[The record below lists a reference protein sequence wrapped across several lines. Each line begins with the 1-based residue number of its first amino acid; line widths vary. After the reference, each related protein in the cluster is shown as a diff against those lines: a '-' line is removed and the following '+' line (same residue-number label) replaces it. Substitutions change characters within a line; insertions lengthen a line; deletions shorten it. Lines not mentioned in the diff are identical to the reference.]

1 MKAVHFGAGN
11 IGRGFVGLLL
21 HEGGYDLVFSDVA
34 PTLVDTINGVSE
46 YTVHEVGTGGSDK
59 VVTGFRAINSRT
71 EPDAVADEI
80 ATAEVVTTAV
90 GPTVLPFVAP
100 TILAGLRRRDAER
113 APLQVMA
120 CENAINATDGLR
132 AEIEKLAG
140 DDWADL
146 STRAVFAN
154 TAVDRIVP
162 GQPADAGVDVTVE
175 PFYEWAI
182 EQGPFAGNLPRIPG
196 AHFVDDLAPYIE
208 RKLFTVNTGHAAT
221 AYFGALA
228 GITRISDALAD
239 PGIAAKVDASLV
251 ETSAL
256 LSAVHG
262 LDPAELAEYRA
273 TILQRF
279 ANPALPDTVQ
289 RVGRQPLRKLSRH
302 ERFVGPAA
310 AAAERGLSAEG
321 LVAAIA
327 AALRFE
333 DAADP
338 QAVELQERLRAE
350 NSLTFTAS
358 TTGLDEAHP
367 LFRAIADAVQ
377 QRQQELGVASS
388 SPA

>member
-46 YTVHEVGTGGSDK
+46 YTVHEVGAGGSDK
-59 VVTGFRAINSRT
+59 VVTGFRAINSQAD
-71 EPDAVADEI
+71 PDGVADEI
-80 ATAEVVTTAV
+80 AGADVVTTAV
-90 GPTVLPFVAP
+90 GPTILPFVAP
-100 TILAGLRRRDAER
+100 SIIAGLRRRDVAS

-120 CENAINATDGLR
+120 CENAINATDLLR
-132 AEIEKLAG
+132 AEIEKRAG
-140 DDWADL
+140 EEWADL

-182 EQGPFAGNLPRIPG
+182 ERGPFGDNLPNIPG

-221 AYFGALA
+221 AYFGAAA

-239 PGIAAKVDASLV
+239 TGIRAKVEQALE
-251 ETSAL
+251 ETSGL
-256 LSAVHG
+256 LTAVHG

-273 TILQRF
+273 TILDRF
-279 ANPALPDTVQ
+279 SNEALPDTVQ

-302 ERFVGPAA
+302 ERFIGPAA
-310 AAAERGLSAEG
+310 GAAERGLPVEG
-321 LVAAIA
+321 LVGAIA

-338 QAVELQERLRAE
+338 QAVELQERIRTEDAAA
-350 NSLTFTAS
+350 FTAS
-358 TTGLDEAHP
+358 VTGLDASHP
-367 LFRAIADAVQ
+367 LFARVQEAVA
-377 QRQQELGVASS
+377 QRQTDLGVYRA
-388 SPA
+388 